1 MHKAVRWTL
10 LFSLIAISFAVA
22 WDFTP
27 RSAGRNKGKVDVKT
41 SSSAAKLHSNRQAA
55 LQATTRCGRM
65 DGVAHLLHHDLHRR
79 FA

>member
-41 SSSAAKLHSNRQAA
+41 SSPAIKLHSDRQAA
-55 LQATTRCGRM
+55 SQAKTLNG
-65 DGVAHLLHHDLHRR
+65 LLAEATWVQ
-79 FA
+79 FQNPP